1 MDKKA
6 WFVVIACIALMGV
19 NWHYMQQNAEMQRK
33 LAAEK
38 KALEEAQ
45 AKANPAT
52 AGSTGQA
59 ATITPAAQPAPAA
72 PEQKHA
78 IESGSTTFEFTS
90 RGGGLA
96 TASLKAG
103 DQIVLNRLGKES
115 IGALRREATGSDSL
129 AYTIVEKS
137 DRQVIFEATSAEGL
151 KVRKEYRLKDG
162 EGGDEHLL
170 TLAVTLTNTGTVQ
183 HKSEEYYLY
192 AGAAHALE
200 PGETPQPAFF
210 WNDSG
215 DADYEW
221 VGWFAGGM
229 FSSEKNEFRQS
240 LSKLRWGGVMNRF
253 YVHIL
258 STKDGVE
265 EPGKIWASRFK
276 VDHTG
281 DAFANT
287 SAGNND
293 YAVQSAVGL
302 PVIDLASGQS
312 KTVEYEIY
320 TGPKEYSRL
329 AGIGR
334 QRQEAMFYGFFS
346 LISIGLSII
355 MRWMHDFTGNWGIAI
370 IMLTIVV
377 RTILWYP
384 QSRAQYSMKR
394 MGLLAPKMKELQEKY
409 KDDQQRQ
416 SQEMMK
422 LYRDY
427 GVNPLGGCLP
437 LLIQIPIFFG
447 FFSVLQYAAEL
458 RGQPFLWVKDLSMPD
473 TLFHIAGFP
482 INPLPLLMGITMVL
496 QMKMTPQPATM
507 DKTQAFIMK
516 FMPLI
521 FLFFCYN
528 FASALALYWTT
539 QNIYSIIQ
547 TQVMKLYQ
555 KEPTLE
561 KVQRAPKAAP
571 APSNPFTAQHE
582 QKREERRKNRPPKLG
597 G

>member
-6 WFVVIACIALMGV
+6 WFVVIVCIALMGV
-19 NWHYMQQNAEMQRK
+19 NWHYMQKNAEVQRQ

-38 KALEEAQ
+38 KALADAA
-45 AKANPAT
+45 AKANPDT
-52 AGSTGQA
+52 AKSSPSAPVT
-59 ATITPAAQPAPAA
+59 TITAAPAPAA

-78 IESGSTTFEFTS
+78 IQSGSTTFEFTT

-103 DQIVLNRLGKES
+103 DQIILNRLGKES

-129 AYTIVEKS
+129 PYTIVEKS
-137 DRQVIFEATSAEGL
+137 DRHIIFEATSAEGL
-151 KVRKEYRLKDG
+151 KVRKDYRLKDG
-162 EGGDEHLL
+162 AGGDEHLL
-170 TLAVTLTNTGTVQ
+170 TLAVTLTNTGAVQ

-210 WNDSG
+210 WNDAG

-221 VGWFAGGM
+221 VRWFAGGW

-240 LSKLRWGGVMNRF
+240 LTKLRWGGVMNRF
-253 YVHIL
+253 YVHII
-258 STKDGVE
+258 SSKDGVD
-265 EPGKIWASRFK
+265 EPGKVWASRFK

-287 SAGNND
+287 SAANND
-293 YAVQSAVGL
+293 YAIQSAVGL
-302 PVIDLASGQS
+302 PPIDLATGQS
-312 KTVEYEIY
+312 KTIEYEIY

-329 AGIGR
+329 ASLGR
-334 QRQEAMFYGFFS
+334 QRQQAMFYGFFTP
-346 LISIGLSII
+346 ISIVLSKI
-355 MRWMHDFTGNWGIAI
+355 MRWMHDLTGNWGMAI
-370 IMLTIVV
+370 ILLTIVV
-377 RTILWYP
+377 RSILWYP

-473 TLFHIAGFP
+473 TLFHIGILP

-507 DKTQAFIMK
+507 DKTQGFIMK

-547 TQVMKLYQ
+547 TKVMKLYQ
-555 KEPTLE
+555 REPTLE
-561 KVQRAPKAAP
+561 KVERAPRVAP
-571 APSNPFTAQHE
+571 AHLNPFTAQHE